1 LPEMAAPPL
10 AEVHPLGDVV
20 RETRGDY
27 PSNARHDFSKPPLT
41 PSSNQYGVPGI
52 PSLDVFFKG
61 PQNPL
66 PPKWAGKRDLA
77 GLYLGFCGQG
87 EKSEISELRPLS

>member
-1 LPEMAAPPL
+1 MVSPEFRYALEGWGRILRRFLRASCFAP
-10 AEVHPLGDVV
+10 
-20 RETRGDY
+20 
-27 PSNARHDFSKPPLT
+27 
-41 PSSNQYGVPGI
+41 
-52 PSLDVFFKG
+52 LDVFFKG

-87 EKSEISELRPLS
+87 EKSEISELRPLSRPLS